1 MPEIS
6 SDNAVKV
13 ERLLLKN
20 IRKLTKKKIG
30 QIYET
35 VVIAL
40 LFFSIAYAI
49 YIRRTTVLLMAVSL
63 VPKKFGKYL

>member
-1 MPEIS
+1 MPGIS
-6 SDNAVKV
+6 SDNAMKV

-40 LFFSIAYAI
+40 LFFFYCLCNLHKENSC
-49 YIRRTTVLLMAVSL
+49 SL
-63 VPKKFGKYL
+63 DGR